1 MKATPLLD
9 VQDLNAWYD
18 RSHVVQNV
26 SFHVNAGEIVTLM
39 GRNGAGKTTTLRTL
53 MGLLTRCK
61 GRVLFDGQEL
71 LSQPA
76 HARFHLGLAFVPE
89 DRRIVPSL
97 TVRENLQ
104 LGLLASRKKV
114 DIDARIDVIAETF
127 PRLKERLSQEAT
139 SMSGGEQ
146 QMLAIARAMM
156 AEPRMILL
164 DEPSEGI
171 MPVLVDEMF
180 ELFARMKATGVTLL
194 LVEQN
199 VARALAVSDRAYI
212 LDQGLIVH
220 EGSAQALLADEEI
233 QNRYCAV

>member
-1 MKATPLLD
+1 

-53 MGLLTRCK
+53 MGLLTRCT
-61 GRVLFDGQEL
+61 GRVMFDGQEL

-104 LGLLASRKKV
+104 LGLLASHKKV

-199 VARALAVSDRAYI
+199 VSRALAVSDRAYI
-212 LDQGLIVH
+212 LDQGLVVH
-220 EGSAQALLADEEI
+220 EGTAQALLADEEI
-233 QNRYCAV
+233 QNKYCAV